1 MLAVKSGPIKRY
13 FSSNEGNADRL
24 IGDRFKDN
32 FLFQSLKNS
41 NYERNTLYLI
51 DFCGIIIYNFI

>member
-1 MLAVKSGPIKRY
+1 MLAVKKWTNQKILLFERRKR
-13 FSSNEGNADRL
+13 RP
-24 IGDRFKDN
+24 IGDSFKDN